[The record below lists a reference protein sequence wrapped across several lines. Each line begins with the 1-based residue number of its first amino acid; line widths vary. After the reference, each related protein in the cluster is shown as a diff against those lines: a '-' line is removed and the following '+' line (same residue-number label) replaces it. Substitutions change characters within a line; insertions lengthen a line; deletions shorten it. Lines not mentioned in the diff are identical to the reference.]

1 MRNVCLLQE
10 DPAAVR
16 DGSPP
21 EHLFSGRRHMKA
33 ASLISASAVV
43 LLHLPI
49 ARAAESAPPTGP
61 VGFKITQILETTT
74 TAAGQVLRFPEG
86 ENQLS
91 ALIAELAPG
100 GQVGRHVH
108 PVPLFA
114 YILEG
119 TLTVE
124 VEGHGTRTFSAGEG
138 FVDVVNLWHNGRNL
152 GDRPVRFLVIVMG
165 QKGTPTL
172 LRP

>member
-1 MRNVCLLQE
+1 
-10 DPAAVR
+10 
-16 DGSPP
+16 
-21 EHLFSGRRHMKA
+21 MKV

-43 LLHLPI
+43 LLHLPV
-49 ARAAESAPPTGP
+49 ARAAEPAPPTGP
-61 VGFKITQILETTT
+61 VGFKITEILETTT
-74 TAAGQVLRFPEG
+74 TAAGQPIRFPQG
-86 ENQLS
+86 ENQMTGF
-91 ALIAELAPG
+91 IIELAPG

-124 VEGHGTRTFSAGEG
+124 VEGHATRTFRAGEG

-152 GDRPVRFLVIVMG
+152 GDRPVRFLVVFAG
-165 QKGTPTL
+165 QKGTPTAI
-172 LRP
+172 RP

>member
-1 MRNVCLLQE
+1 MKVTSLIGAFAVLL
-10 DPAAVR
+10 A
-16 DGSPP
+16 
-21 EHLFSGRRHMKA
+21 HLPLSGAA
-33 ASLISASAVV
+33 AS
-43 LLHLPI
+43 
-49 ARAAESAPPTGP
+49 AAPTGP
-61 VGFKITQILETTT
+61 VGFKVTEILETTT
-74 TAAGQVLRFPEG
+74 TAAGQAIRFPQG
-86 ENQLS
+86 ENQVT

-124 VEGHGTRTFSAGEG
+124 VEGHGTRTFRAGEG

-152 GDRPVRFLVIVMG
+152 GDQPVRFLVVFAG
-165 QKGTPTL
+165 QKNTPTL
-172 LRP
+172 IRP

>member
-1 MRNVCLLQE
+1 
-10 DPAAVR
+10 
-16 DGSPP
+16 
-21 EHLFSGRRHMKA
+21 MKKV

-43 LLHLPI
+43 LLQLPV
-49 ARAAESAPPTGP
+49 ARAAEPAPPTGP
-61 VGFKITQILETTT
+61 VGFKVTQILETTT
-74 TAAGQVLRFPEG
+74 TAAGQAIRFPQG
-86 ENQLS
+86 ENQLT

-124 VEGHGTRTFSAGEG
+124 LEGHGTRTFRAGEG

-152 GDRPVRFLVIVMG
+152 GDRPVRFLVVIAG

-172 LRP
+172 IRP

>member
-1 MRNVCLLQE
+1 
-10 DPAAVR
+10 
-16 DGSPP
+16 
-21 EHLFSGRRHMKA
+21 MKV

-43 LLHLPI
+43 LLSLPV
-49 ARAAESAPPTGP
+49 ARAAEQAPPTGP
-61 VGFKITQILETTT
+61 VGFKITEILETTT
-74 TAAGQVLRFPEG
+74 TAAGQAIRFPQG
-86 ENQLS
+86 ENQVT

-124 VEGHGTRTFSAGEG
+124 VEGHATRTFRAGEG

-152 GDRPVRFLVIVMG
+152 GDRPVRFLVVFAG
-165 QKGTPTL
+165 QKGTPTAI
-172 LRP
+172 RP

>member
-1 MRNVCLLQE
+1 MN
-10 DPAAVR
+10 
-16 DGSPP
+16 
-21 EHLFSGRRHMKA
+21 A
-33 ASLISASAVV
+33 ASLIAASAVV
-43 LLHLPI
+43 LLHPSI
-49 ARAAESAPPTGP
+49 ARAAEPAPTTGP

-74 TAAGQVLRFPEG
+74 TAAGQAIRFPQG
-86 ENQLS
+86 DNQ
-91 ALIAELAPG
+91 ITGFIIELAPG

-124 VEGHGTRTFSAGEG
+124 VEGHGTRTFRAGEG

-152 GDRPVRFLVIVMG
+152 ADRPLRFLVVFAG
-165 QKGTPTL
+165 QKGTPTAI
-172 LRP
+172 RP

>member
-1 MRNVCLLQE
+1 MRV
-10 DPAAVR
+10 
-16 DGSPP
+16 
-21 EHLFSGRRHMKA
+21 

-43 LLHLPI
+43 LLHHPA
-49 ARAAESAPPTGP
+49 ARAAEPAPPTGP
-61 VGFKITQILETTT
+61 AGFKVTEILETTT
-74 TAAGQVLRFPEG
+74 TAAGQAIRFPQG
-86 ENQLS
+86 ESQVT

-124 VEGHGTRTFSAGEG
+124 VEGHGTRTFRAGDG

-152 GDRPVRFLVIVMG
+152 GDRPVRFLVVFAG
-165 QKGTPTL
+165 EKGTPTVI
-172 LRP
+172 RP

>member
-1 MRNVCLLQE
+1 
-10 DPAAVR
+10 
-16 DGSPP
+16 
-21 EHLFSGRRHMKA
+21 MKEVSFIF
-33 ASLISASAVV
+33 ASVV
-43 LLHLPI
+43 ALLHLPV
-49 ARAAESAPPTGP
+49 ARAAEPALPTGP
-61 VGFKITQILETTT
+61 VGFSVKQILETTT
-74 TAAGQVLRFPEG
+74 TAAGQTLRFPQG
-86 ENQLS
+86 ESQLT

-124 VEGHGTRTFSAGEG
+124 VEGHGTRTFRAGDG

-152 GDRPVRFLVIVMG
+152 GDQPVRFLVVIAG

-172 LRP
+172 IRP

>member
-1 MRNVCLLQE
+1 M
-10 DPAAVR
+10 
-16 DGSPP
+16 
-21 EHLFSGRRHMKA
+21 HMKVV
-33 ASLISASAVV
+33 SLINASVV
-43 LLHLPI
+43 LLLQLPV
-49 ARAAESAPPTGP
+49 ARASEPVTPTGP
-61 VGFKITQILETTT
+61 VGFKVTQILETTT
-74 TAAGQVLRFPEG
+74 TAAGQAIRFPQG
-86 ENQLS
+86 ETQLT

-124 VEGHGTRTFSAGEG
+124 VEGHGTRTFRAGDG

-152 GDRPVRFLVIVMG
+152 GDQPVRFLVVIAG

-172 LRP
+172 IRP

>member
-1 MRNVCLLQE
+1 
-10 DPAAVR
+10 
-16 DGSPP
+16 
-21 EHLFSGRRHMKA
+21 MKITL
-33 ASLISASAVV
+33 LISASAVV
-43 LLHLPI
+43 VLLHLPV
-49 ARAAESAPPTGP
+49 ARAAEPAPPTGP
-61 VGFKITQILETTT
+61 VGFKVTQILETTT
-74 TAAGQVLRFPEG
+74 TAAGQAIRFPQG
-86 ENQLS
+86 ENQLT

-124 VEGHGTRTFSAGEG
+124 VEAHGTRTFGAGEG

-152 GDRPVRFLVIVMG
+152 GDQPVRFLVVFAG

-172 LRP
+172 IRP

>member
-1 MRNVCLLQE
+1 
-10 DPAAVR
+10 
-16 DGSPP
+16 
-21 EHLFSGRRHMKA
+21 MKV

-43 LLHLPI
+43 LLHLPV
-49 ARAAESAPPTGP
+49 ARASEPAPPTGP
-61 VGFKITQILETTT
+61 VGFKVTEILETTT
-74 TAAGQVLRFPEG
+74 TAAGQAIRFPQG
-86 ENQLS
+86 ENQVT
-91 ALIAELAPG
+91 ALILDLAPG

-124 VEGHGTRTFSAGEG
+124 VEGHGTRTFHAGEG

-152 GDRPVRFLVIVMG
+152 GDKPLRFLVVFAG
-165 QKGTPTL
+165 QKGTPTAI
-172 LRP
+172 RP

>member
-1 MRNVCLLQE
+1 
-10 DPAAVR
+10 
-16 DGSPP
+16 
-21 EHLFSGRRHMKA
+21 MKV
-33 ASLISASAVV
+33 ASLISAFAVV
-43 LLHLPI
+43 FLHPPV
-49 ARAAESAPPTGP
+49 ARAAEPAAPTGP
-61 VGFKITQILETTT
+61 VGFKVTQILETTT
-74 TAAGQVLRFPEG
+74 TAAGQAIRFPQG
-86 ENQLS
+86 ENQVT

-124 VEGHGTRTFSAGEG
+124 VEGHGTRTFKAGDG

-152 GDRPVRFLVIVMG
+152 GDRPVRFLVVFAG
-165 QKGTPTL
+165 QKNTPTL
-172 LRP
+172 IRP

>member
-1 MRNVCLLQE
+1 
-10 DPAAVR
+10 
-16 DGSPP
+16 
-21 EHLFSGRRHMKA
+21 MKI
-33 ASLISASAVV
+33 ASVISASAVV
-43 LLHLPI
+43 LLHLPV
-49 ARAAESAPPTGP
+49 ARAAEPAPPTGP
-61 VGFKITQILETTT
+61 IGFKVTQILETTT
-74 TAAGQVLRFPEG
+74 TAAGQAIRFPQG
-86 ENQLS
+86 ENQLT

-152 GDRPVRFLVIVMG
+152 GDQPVRFLVVFAG

-172 LRP
+172 IRP

>member
-1 MRNVCLLQE
+1 
-10 DPAAVR
+10 
-16 DGSPP
+16 
-21 EHLFSGRRHMKA
+21 MKVP
-33 ASLISASAVV
+33 SFIIGSAVV
-43 LLHLPI
+43 LLHLLV
-49 ARAAESAPPTGP
+49 ARAAEPARPTEP
-61 VGFKITQILETTT
+61 VGFKVTQILETAT
-74 TAAGQVLRFPEG
+74 TAAGQPIRFPQG

-91 ALIAELAPG
+91 AFMVEVAPG

-124 VEGHGTRTFSAGEG
+124 VEGHGTHTFKAGEG

-152 GDRPVRFLVIVMG
+152 GDQRVRFLVVHTG
-165 QKGTPTL
+165 QKGTPEL
-172 LRP
+172 IRP

>member
-1 MRNVCLLQE
+1 LQE
-10 DPAAVR
+10 DPAAGR

-21 EHLFSGRRHMKA
+21 EHLFSGSRHMKV
-33 ASLISASAVV
+33 ASLISASAVALV
-43 LLHLPI
+43 QLLV
-49 ARAAESAPPTGP
+49 ARAAEPSPPNAP
-61 VGFKITQILETTT
+61 VGFKVTQILETTT
-74 TAAGQVLRFPEG
+74 TAAGQTLRFPEG
-86 ENQLS
+86 ENQVT

-124 VEGHGTRTFSAGEG
+124 VEGHGTRTFKSGEG

>member
-1 MRNVCLLQE
+1 MKIASPISAFAVALVHLLVARSSE
-10 DPAAVR
+10 PAAL
-16 DGSPP
+16 S
-21 EHLFSGRRHMKA
+21 
-33 ASLISASAVV
+33 
-43 LLHLPI
+43 
-49 ARAAESAPPTGP
+49 GP
-61 VGFKITQILETTT
+61 VGFKVTQILETTT
-74 TAAGQVLRFPEG
+74 TAAGQTIHFPEG
-86 ENQLS
+86 ENQLT

-114 YILEG
+114 YVLDG

-124 VEGHGTRTFSAGEG
+124 VEGHGTRTFRAGEG

-152 GDRPVRFLVIVMG
+152 GDRPVRFMVIIMG

-172 LRP
+172 IRP

>member
-1 MRNVCLLQE
+1 
-10 DPAAVR
+10 
-16 DGSPP
+16 
-21 EHLFSGRRHMKA
+21 MKV
-33 ASLISASAVV
+33 ASLISASALV
-43 LLHLPI
+43 LLHQPL
-49 ARAAESAPPTGP
+49 ARAAEPVAPTGP

-74 TAAGQVLRFPEG
+74 TAAGQAIRFPQG
-86 ENQLS
+86 ENQLT

-100 GQVGRHVH
+100 GQVGRHLH

-124 VEGHGTRTFSAGEG
+124 VEGHATRTFRAGEG

-152 GDRPVRFLVIVMG
+152 GDRPVRFLVVFAG
-165 QKGTPTL
+165 QKGTPTAI
-172 LRP
+172 RP